1 MIEAGAESGFKVG
14 DYVFVPGANCFEN
27 NDQGPVRGLFGAA
40 SRVLVSQASRVT
52 KIDRSFGP
60 LGALLALA
68 LWASALGSFF
78 TVNYV
83 DGTTAGSVLTP

>member
-1 MIEAGAESGFKVG
+1 MNLAAVAACVALLPRLPQDE
-14 DYVFVPGANCFEN
+14 
-27 NDQGPVRGLFGAA
+27 AA
-40 SRVLVSQASRVT
+40 SVLNSILSLALVLASTAWIFAIVAWARDVYQEF
-52 KIDRSFGP
+52 D